1 MPFAITYI
9 VQSFQK
15 QSKKLVADQPHKM
28 KTAESAVTG
37 ARRLVDKKA
46 GVVAYS
52 VGHERI
58 TAISVCRLTTNAP
71 TARAPQRDSMISLV
85 RSFAF

>member
-1 MPFAITYI
+1 MHHRPMPFAITYI
-9 VQSFQK
+9 VQSFHK
-15 QSKKLVADQPHKM
+15 QGKKLVADQPHKM

-52 VGHERI
+52 VGHDPE
-58 TAISVCRLTTNAP
+58 VDLTEEPKILFKAGQLP
-71 TARAPQRDSMISLV
+71 PELAGED
-85 RSFAF
+85 